1 MQKIL
6 NQLWKLNPGELA
18 SILTMGCVIL
28 SNSVAQKIAEIS
40 AISGFVSD
48 VGVDS
53 FLILLIGS
61 SAISIIATALQSFLI
76 DRFDR
81 LTLLCNTS
89 LVMAVAFFLL
99 RILLFLQAPNWLS
112 YSFFYLLCEQQFTF
126 FPLFFWLLAN
136 DLFSITQT
144 KRIFPLL
151 SAWSFAGDLIGIGI
165 ATVCPLILLQMNNGM
180 HGLTTNIKP
189 DEEASTISIVIYIF
203 IYLLLRSR
211 LTKNKFCK
219 TEQRSEKLHKTI
231 SEGWSFVRQVP
242 SFRYLALSILM
253 FAVCEV
259 IVEFNFYIDS
269 TNTFTEPDRYQT
281 FLGIFILARLLIYFV
296 VQGFLTRWIM
306 VSIGLKRVFLIQP
319 FSSIVGVVLLLL
331 MPGLT
336 SSTVGV
342 LLQKV
347 PHYSVAE
354 TARKALQNFVP
365 EERRGRV
372 SLFLDSYLM
381 AGGTMLSALA
391 TYLIVKFGVRY
402 ATLEQSIRFSLLLAF
417 ITSVI
422 AIWSVLKLR
431 SVYDISLLNW
441 RLKRRQRC
449 RNLLNKLDRP

>member
-1 MQKIL
+1 MQKFL
-6 NQLWKLNPGELA
+6 QQLWGLKPEELKA
-18 SILTMGCVIL
+18 FLAMGCIIL

-61 SAISIIATALQSFLI
+61 SAISIITTAIQSFLI

-81 LTLLCNTS
+81 LTLLCNTA
-89 LVMAVAFFLL
+89 LIMGAAFFVL
-99 RILLFLQAPNWLS
+99 RILLFLQAPSWLS

-136 DLFSITQT
+136 DLFSINQT

-165 ATVCPLILLQMNNGM
+165 ATIFPLILLTISAGTDS
-180 HGLTTNIKP
+180 LSTDIKSGK
-189 DEEASTISIVIYIF
+189 EASTINIAIYIF

-211 LTKNKFCK
+211 FNKIKFR
-219 TEQRSEKLHKTI
+219 RSEQSSESLSETV
-231 SEGWSFVRQVP
+231 SEGWSFIRQVP
-242 SFRYLALSILM
+242 LFRYLALSILM
-253 FAVCEV
+253 FAICEV
-259 IVEFNFYIDS
+259 IVEFNFYIHS
-269 TNTFTEPDRYQT
+269 TNTFKDSESYQA
-281 FLGIFILARLLIYFV
+281 FLGIFVLARLLIYFV
-296 VQGFLTRWIM
+296 IQGFFTQRVM
-306 VSIGLKRVFLIQP
+306 VSIGLKNIFLIQP
-319 FSSIVGVVLLLL
+319 FSSMVGVLLLFV
-331 MPGLT
+331 MPGLAG
-336 SSTVGV
+336 STAGV

-354 TARKALQNFVP
+354 TGRKALQNFVP

-381 AGGTMLSALA
+381 AGGTMLSAFV
-391 TYLIVKFGVRY
+391 TYLIVKFGAKY
-402 ATLEQSIRFSLLLAF
+402 ITLEQAIQLALIF
-417 ITSVI
+417 ALITSALAV
-422 AIWSVLKLR
+422 WSVLKLR
-431 SVYDISLLNW
+431 LGYEVSLLNW

-449 RNLLNKLDRP
+449 HNLLDKLERT